1 MKFFEYN
8 VRLNEFPEIYSKKYS
23 NLIKQWF
30 DVGITFIKYVI
41 DKNNPDE
48 LVHIT
53 GSAFFDPSL
62 KGETYSDIYNLIN
75 CKSKNNLTILNSLY
89 NRVSGAEIIRI
100 INQPIHST
108 NKYLSELLADSNG
121 YLIYHNQFESFIER
135 KMGYSAEEA
144 LRLRRSWNKK
154 VIRERE
160 IIITNEHYWMIETR
174 KPLYFTFKKNSSNEH
189 TNL

>member
-41 DKNNPDE
+41 DKNNPEE

-121 YLIYHNQFESFIER
+121 YLIYHHQLESFIEI
-135 KMGYSAEEA
+135 KMGYSSEEA

-174 KPLYFTFKKNSSNEH
+174 MPLYFTFKKKV
-189 TNL
+189 